1 MDHDGN
7 QDDPFHVSVQVLWQW
22 RQWAQEVAIAASVPS
37 SELDWFLLALTGL
50 DRLTLRLGAGT
61 VESALRPEKTKHSSL
76 VSLKRPLPELTA
88 LWQQRVQQQVPVQY
102 LVGEAP
108 WRQFQLTVSPAVL
121 IPRPETEELIEVAIA
136 RVGHTDLALGHW
148 ADLGTGSGAIALGLA
163 AAFPQATVH
172 AVDISADALAIAQH
186 NAKRYQMAGRIQ
198 FYQGSWFE
206 PLGSLQHQL
215 SALVSNPP
223 YIPTATLA
231 QLQPE
236 VAHHEPHLALDG
248 GSDGLEN
255 IRHLAATAPHY
266 LKPGGLWLVELM
278 QGQAADVVALLRQ
291 RNFCEPHVHRDLAGI
306 ERFVSAICAP
316 EAEFSGSLR

>member
-1 MDHDGN
+1 MDQDGN
-7 QDDPFHVSVQVLWQW
+7 QEDAFQISGQALWQW
-22 RQWAQEVAIAASVPS
+22 RQWAQQVAIAASVPS

-50 DRLTLRLGAGT
+50 DRLTLRLGAGKAGG
-61 VESALRPEKTKHSSL
+61 SRQFDQAKRASL
-76 VSLKRPLPELTA
+76 VSLKRPLTELTA

-102 LVGEAP
+102 LVGETP

-172 AVDISADALAIAQH
+172 AVDISADALAIAHH
-186 NAKRYQMAGRIQ
+186 NAERYQMAGRIQ
-198 FYQGSWFE
+198 FYQGSWFNPLE
-206 PLGSLQHQL
+206 PLQHQL
-215 SALVSNPP
+215 SAVVSNPP

-248 GSDGLEN
+248 GSDGLN
-255 IRHLAATAPHY
+255 SLRHLVATAPNY

-291 RNFCEPHVHRDLAGI
+291 QNFCEPQVHRDLAGI
-306 ERFVSAICAP
+306 ERFVSAMCAP
-316 EAEFSGSLR
+316 EAAFSGSLR